1 MSQITQDDI
10 KWNANKVFCR
20 KKSQMQIRSDRT
32 GRIAEK
38 NILYGLS
45 RNCRRIRQRL
55 KDIVLQCFMRERSN
69 DMTRD
74 ADQNNKMRRYRKFKT
89 IENYKCGYYLRQV
102 TDTRHRI
109 TLTKLRLSNHELAIE
124 TGRYLRPVKKPEE
137 RICPMFKLE
146 MEDEYHFLTVCPAY
160 QEKRNVVFDNVKN
173 EHLIRGN
180 KISPNEILMF
190 LINPPKDQPEIQKL
204 KVKYV
209 FEYFKISNKKEE
221 KGDQICVCVCNHR
234 YLYQLV
240 M

>member
-1 MSQITQDDI
+1 
-10 KWNANKVFCR
+10 
-20 KKSQMQIRSDRT
+20 
-32 GRIAEK
+32 
-38 NILYGLS
+38 
-45 RNCRRIRQRL
+45 
-55 KDIVLQCFMRERSN
+55 
-69 DMTRD
+69 MTRD
-74 ADQNNKMRRYRKFKT
+74 ADQNNKMRTYRKFKT

-190 LINPPKDQPEIQKL
+190 LINPPKDQPETQKL
-204 KVKYV
+204 KVKHV
-209 FEYFKISNKKEE
+209 FECFKIRNKKED
-221 KGDQICVCVCNHR
+221 KSRSNMCLC
-234 YLYQLV
+234 

>member
-1 MSQITQDDI
+1 
-10 KWNANKVFCR
+10 
-20 KKSQMQIRSDRT
+20 MQIRSDRT

-74 ADQNNKMRRYRKFKT
+74 ADQNNKMRTYRKFKT
-89 IENYKCGYYLRQV
+89 IENYKCGYCLRQV

-190 LINPPKDQPEIQKL
+190 LINPPKDQPETQKL

-209 FEYFKISNKKEE
+209 FEYFKISNKKER

>member
-1 MSQITQDDI
+1 
-10 KWNANKVFCR
+10 
-20 KKSQMQIRSDRT
+20 MQIRSDRT

-74 ADQNNKMRRYRKFKT
+74 ADQNNKMRTYRKFKT
-89 IENYKCGYYLRQV
+89 MENYKCGYYLRQV

-190 LINPPKDQPEIQKL
+190 LINPPKDQPETQKL

>member
-1 MSQITQDDI
+1 
-10 KWNANKVFCR
+10 
-20 KKSQMQIRSDRT
+20 MQIRSDRT

-74 ADQNNKMRRYRKFKT
+74 ADQNNKMRTYRKFKT

-180 KISPNEILMF
+180 KISPNEILLF
-190 LINPPKDQPEIQKL
+190 LINPPKDQPETQKL

>member
-1 MSQITQDDI
+1 
-10 KWNANKVFCR
+10 
-20 KKSQMQIRSDRT
+20 MQIRSDRT

-74 ADQNNKMRRYRKFKT
+74 ADQNNKMRTYRKFKT

-190 LINPPKDQPEIQKL
+190 LINPPKDQPETQKL

-221 KGDQICVCVCNHR
+221 KGDQICVCVSNHR

>member
-1 MSQITQDDI
+1 
-10 KWNANKVFCR
+10 
-20 KKSQMQIRSDRT
+20 MQIRSDRT

-38 NILYGLS
+38 KILYGLS

-74 ADQNNKMRRYRKFKT
+74 ADQNNKMRTYRKFKT

-190 LINPPKDQPEIQKL
+190 LINPPKDQPETQKL

>member
-1 MSQITQDDI
+1 
-10 KWNANKVFCR
+10 
-20 KKSQMQIRSDRT
+20 MQIRSDRT

-74 ADQNNKMRRYRKFKT
+74 ADQNNKMRTYRKFKT

-190 LINPPKDQPEIQKL
+190 LINPPKDQPETQKL

-209 FEYFKISNKKEE
+209 FEYFEISNKKEE

>member
-1 MSQITQDDI
+1 
-10 KWNANKVFCR
+10 
-20 KKSQMQIRSDRT
+20 MQIRSDRT

-45 RNCRRIRQRL
+45 RNCRGIRQRL

-74 ADQNNKMRRYRKFKT
+74 ADQNNKMRTYRKFKT

-190 LINPPKDQPEIQKL
+190 LINPPKDQPETQKL

-221 KGDQICVCVCNHR
+221 KGDQICVCVCNHH

>member
-1 MSQITQDDI
+1 
-10 KWNANKVFCR
+10 
-20 KKSQMQIRSDRT
+20 MQSRSDRT

-74 ADQNNKMRRYRKFKT
+74 ADQNNKMRTYRKFKT

-190 LINPPKDQPEIQKL
+190 LINPPKDQPETQKL

>member
-1 MSQITQDDI
+1 
-10 KWNANKVFCR
+10 
-20 KKSQMQIRSDRT
+20 MQIRSDRT

-55 KDIVLQCFMRERSN
+55 RDIVLQCFMRERSN

-74 ADQNNKMRRYRKFKT
+74 ADQNNKMRTYRKFKT

-146 MEDEYHFLTVCPAY
+146 MEDEYHFLTLCPAY
-160 QEKRNVVFDNVKN
+160 LEKKNVVFDNLKN

-180 KISPNEILMF
+180 KISPNEIFMF
-190 LINPPKDQPEIQKL
+190 LINPLKDQPETQKL
-204 KVKYV
+204 KVQHV
-209 FEYFKISNKKEE
+209 FECFKS
-221 KGDQICVCVCNHR
+221 GF
-234 YLYQLV
+234 L
-240 M
+240 

>member
-1 MSQITQDDI
+1 
-10 KWNANKVFCR
+10 
-20 KKSQMQIRSDRT
+20 MQIRSDRT

-55 KDIVLQCFMRERSN
+55 KDIVLQCFMRERNN

-74 ADQNNKMRRYRKFKT
+74 ADQNNKMRTYRKFKT

-146 MEDEYHFLTVCPAY
+146 MENEYLFLTVCPAY

-190 LINPPKDQPEIQKL
+190 LINPPKDQPETQKL